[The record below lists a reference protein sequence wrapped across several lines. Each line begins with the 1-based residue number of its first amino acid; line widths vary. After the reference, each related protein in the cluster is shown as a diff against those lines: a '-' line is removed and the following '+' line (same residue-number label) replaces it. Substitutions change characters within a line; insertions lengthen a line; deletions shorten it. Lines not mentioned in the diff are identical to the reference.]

1 MAYTLQAHANS
12 MCPRTA
18 AETVVFWGVWVLTLM
33 PSVYFLFISV
43 MYQEALLAP
52 LILLQFGL
60 HAIAMRH
67 FLNKQQVFSTALLWL
82 IGGTCIIYILF
93 ISGFFIILTALHS
106 Y

>member
-1 MAYTLQAHANS
+1 MYASQAHAKPIY
-12 MCPRTA
+12 PRTA
-18 AETVVFWGVWVLTLM
+18 AETWVFWIVWLLTLI
-33 PSVYFLFISV
+33 PSIYFLFISV
-43 MYQEALLAP
+43 MYQEVLLAP

-60 HAIAMRH
+60 HTIAMRH
-67 FLNKQQVFSTALLWL
+67 FLNKQQVLSTALLWL